1 MAWCAACSP
10 SSSIARGRSSRAIL
24 IIANE
29 LSHGHRD
36 RLPAGIRRRG
46 GAARRFRRGTG
57 RAPPGARERL
67 SESQARHPQWLCTP
81 GGEPGRRGF
90 AAPPRRRILLGAR
103 RRTLGIK
110 RSTRRRGRALRRVR
124 AQSQAWCFPGR
135 LVSLAGAVLHRESG
149 GIRLARRS
157 APALVRGVRRGDPRP
172 RSRSHR
178 RAPALDRDRGCERR
192 AAHASR
198 ADRADAVPGR
208 SRDRQ
213 AGSGGARGGLRQCAH
228 RALPRSALRD
238 RDAAA
243 RDRGGPARTAR
254 RVFPGRR
261 ARRPAVVYLASR
273 SPRRRELLLQ
283 MGVRFEPLQFR
294 EGQRQD
300 EDTDEAVR
308 PGEQPDDYVRRV
320 TRLKAE
326 AAWKRVVMR
335 RGLQRKP
342 VLAADTTVALAGE
355 ILGKPA
361 DRADADR
368 ILRTLSG
375 TQHRVLTAIA
385 LAFEERLELAVSQS
399 LVTLAFLDDARIAS
413 YVQSGEPFDKAGA
426 YAIQGRAGAFVSRLE
441 GSYTGVMGLPLY
453 ETGELLRKFGIV
465 VP

>member
-1 MAWCAACSP
+1 V
-10 SSSIARGRSSRAIL
+10 I
-24 IIANE
+24 
-29 LSHGHRD
+29 
-36 RLPAGIRRRG
+36 
-46 GAARRFRRGTG
+46 
-57 RAPPGARERL
+57 
-67 SESQARHPQWLCTP
+67 
-81 GGEPGRRGF
+81 
-90 AAPPRRRILLGAR
+90 
-103 RRTLGIK
+103 
-110 RSTRRRGRALRRVR
+110 
-124 AQSQAWCFPGR
+124 
-135 LVSLAGAVLHRESG
+135 
-149 GIRLARRS
+149 
-157 APALVRGVRRGDPRP
+157 
-172 RSRSHR
+172 
-178 RAPALDRDRGCERR
+178 
-192 AAHASR
+192 
-198 ADRADAVPGR
+198 
-208 SRDRQ
+208 
-213 AGSGGARGGLRQCAH
+213 
-228 RALPRSALRD
+228 
-238 RDAAA
+238 
-243 RDRGGPARTAR
+243 
-254 RVFPGRR
+254 
-261 ARRPAVVYLASR
+261 YLASR

-283 MGVRFEPLQFR
+283 MGVRFEPLLFR

-385 LAFEERLELAVSQS
+385 LAFEERLELAVSES
-399 LVTLAFLDDARIAS
+399 LVTFAFLDDARIAS